1 MKIENLME
9 LELEEL
15 SQIQHDPEYLAAEA
29 KLKPYLDLAD
39 EVIELRLERGWTQTE
54 LARRAGT
61 QQANISR
68 IENGLAN
75 PTVKLLH
82 KLANAFGTELRIR
95 LCLPKRTREYVM
107 VPVYRYVDPEK
118 LWKSKQKSKSMP
130 QWSNLPRMAE
140 NPPEKPLKHQAA

>member
-1 MKIENLME
+1 ME
-9 LELEEL
+9 LELWKLEEEL
-15 SQIQHDPEYLAAEA
+15 QQDPEYLEAEA
-29 KLKPYLDLAD
+29 RLKPYLDLAD

-82 KLANAFGTELRIR
+82 KLAEAFGTELRIR
-95 LCLPKRTREYVM
+95 LCPPKRSQKYV
-107 VPVYRYVDPEK
+107 VVQIPKYVDPEE
-118 LWKSKQKSKSMP
+118 LWKTEGESRPIP
-130 QWSNLPRMAE
+130 QWSNLPEM
-140 NPPEKPLKHQAA
+140 PVDLPEKSTKRQAA